1 MPTGIGRRP
10 AQDSSPWT
18 TPVQAWT
25 IGLALVVGL
34 QIYQRMAPGLV
45 TPEVFER
52 ALGLLAGLYEEQ

>member
-1 MPTGIGRRP
+1 MAIR
-10 AQDSSPWT
+10 A

-52 ALGLLAGLYEEQ
+52 ALGLMAGLYEEQ